1 MRLFCDETVT
11 TVVTMEH
18 MVKNDFFLR
27 LIEIIPEP
35 GEVLTE
41 LSFRLYAGQ
50 ELCCERSYDR
60 TQVESKLEYARQE
73 LARYRPASMMRILG
87 RQTVPDYA
95 VMHEYF
101 SLFTPKQVDVCEIVL
116 KSNLTVQQKR
126 VALREYKSENT
137 YVFPMKGIYLVS
149 DTYPSINSHRWCRN
163 SEFAMDIG
171 AFSEDLS
178 RNITG
183 GREVYAACGG
193 TVEEVFDGLPD
204 SCDDTDFDQIQCRY
218 GEHARIDGNH
228 VLIRHNG
235 GELTLYSH
243 LQRGSVLVRPGDRV
257 EPLTPIGK
265 SGSSGSSMA
274 PHLHFHA
281 MLEGIHGPG
290 IPVAFSNLVSFFGEP
305 CPLDEP
311 TNLVRTL

>member
-1 MRLFCDETVT
+1 MRLFSDETVT

-27 LIEIIPEP
+27 MIEIVPEP
-35 GEVLTE
+35 GEVITG
-41 LSFRLYAGQ
+41 LSFRLYAQQ

-60 TQVESKLEYARQE
+60 TQVELKLEYAQQE

-87 RQTVPDYA
+87 RQTAPEWA

-101 SLFTPKQVDVCEIVL
+101 SVFTPKKLDACEIVL
-116 KSNLTVQQKR
+116 TSNLTVQRRR
-126 VALREYKSENT
+126 VVLQEYKSENT
-137 YVFPMKGIYLVS
+137 YYFPMKGTYLVS
-149 DTYPSINSHRWCRN
+149 DTYPAINSHRWCRN

-178 RNITG
+178 RNITE
-183 GREVYAACGG
+183 GRQVFAACEG
-193 TVEEVFDGLPD
+193 TVVEAFDGLPD
-204 SCDDTDFDQIQCRY
+204 SDDNTDFEQIQLQY

-228 VLIRHNG
+228 VLIRHSG

-243 LQRGSVLVRPGDRV
+243 LQRDSVCVRPGDRV
-257 EPLTPIGK
+257 QALTPIGK
-265 SGSSGSSMA
+265 AGSSGSSSA
-274 PHLHFHA
+274 AHLHFHA

-290 IPVAFSNLVSFFGEP
+290 ILVRFSNIVSFFGEP
-305 CPLDEP
+305 CALDET

>member
-73 LARYRPASMMRILG
+73 LARYHPASMIRILG
-87 RQTVPDYA
+87 RQTVPEFA

-101 SLFTPKQVDVCEIVL
+101 SVFTPKQVNVCEIVL
-116 KSNLTVQQKR
+116 KSNLTVRRKR
-126 VALREYKSENT
+126 LALREYKSENT

-178 RNITG
+178 RNITE
-183 GREVYAACGG
+183 GREVYAACEG
-193 TVEEVFDGLPD
+193 TVVETFDGLPD
-204 SCDDTDFDQIQCRY
+204 SDDNTDFEQIQRQY

-228 VLIRHNG
+228 VLIRHSG
-235 GELTLYSH
+235 GEFTLYSH
-243 LQRGSVLVRPGDRV
+243 LQKDSVRVRPGDRV
-257 EPLTPIGK
+257 QTLTPIGK
-265 SGSSGSSMA
+265 AGSSGSSTV

-290 IPVAFSNLVSFFGEP
+290 IPVRFSNLVSFFGEP
-305 CPLDEP
+305 CTLDET
-311 TNLVRTL
+311 TNLVRAL